1 MTNQTQTLIQRLGE
15 TDQAYLEQ
23 NSPELALERGQLR
36 NELAKFSRNKQE
48 KLYFLNEAVIILEQ
62 ARVEFEEMPMSLYL
76 SLSLALSDV
85 YLHYFS
91 IDASQKYAI
100 IAEQILKPL
109 AHHNHPDIFAN
120 LQRACQH
127 QNKLALAR
135 HWQQKATPLISQTRH

>member
-36 NELAKFSRNKQE
+36 NELAKLSRNKQE
-48 KLYFLNEAVIILEQ
+48 KLYFLNEAVVILEQ
-62 ARVEFEEMPMSLYL
+62 ARVEFEEMPMALYL

-91 IDASQKYAI
+91 IDPSQKYAI

-109 AHHNHPDIFAN
+109 AHHNHPDVFNN
-120 LQRACQH
+120 LQIACQY
-127 QNKLALAR
+127 QNKPALAR